1 MKKRVL
7 KIFIVI
13 ALLSM
18 FCFSGCDSPVSN
30 DNSNS
35 PASQLTSGT
44 GGNGGNPSETVYSYD
59 KLCNKIICEC
69 VSQGCSIQQ
78 IAEDA
83 TFANLYEKFA
93 KSNYSTCSLWI
104 SSLRIS
110 SIPETISVASS
121 PYMILVF
128 NSGDS
133 QNSIDAGVYAF
144 SASQYKIWKLT
155 TNLNFIKNL
164 RVRYQNNDTTIVD
177 ASINNNTFLFRC
189 DDNQYLNEI
198 SLITKN

>member
-1 MKKRVL
+1 MKQFTKL
-7 KIFIVI
+7 LASL
-13 ALLSM
+13 ALLIFM
-18 FCFSGCDSPVSN
+18 VALIGCSN
-30 DNSNS
+30 LSSYPDG
-35 PASQLTSGT
+35 TSG
-44 GGNGGNPSETVYSYD
+44 GSSSSGGNPSETVYSYD

-104 SSLRIS
+104 GFSRIT

-198 SLITKN
+198 SLITKD

>member
-1 MKKRVL
+1 MKQFTKL
-7 KIFIVI
+7 LASL
-13 ALLSM
+13 ALLIFM
-18 FCFSGCDSPVSN
+18 VALIGCSN
-30 DNSNS
+30 LSSYPDG
-35 PASQLTSGT
+35 TSG
-44 GGNGGNPSETVYSYD
+44 GSSSGGGNPSETVYSYD

-104 SSLRIS
+104 GFSRIA

-128 NSGDS
+128 NSGDY

-177 ASINNNTFLFRC
+177 TSINNNTFLFRC

>member
-1 MKKRVL
+1 MRKLTK
-7 KIFIVI
+7 
-13 ALLSM
+13 LLSALIVLVLATA
-18 FCFSGCDSPVSN
+18 FIGCSN
-30 DNSNS
+30 PSSSSDG
-35 PASQLTSGT
+35 TSG
-44 GGNGGNPSETVYSYD
+44 GSSSGGGNPSETVYSYD
-59 KLCNKIICEC
+59 MLCNKIICEC

-104 SSLRIS
+104 GFSRIT